1 MITPSKKPRVAF
13 QGERG
18 AFSEEAALTLLG
30 DEIELV
36 PRRTFADLYESLE
49 NGVADYLLAP
59 VENSIAGAVQASV
72 ELLNSKSFSILDEI
86 QIKIEQHLIG
96 CSGASF
102 EAIETVQSHP
112 TALAQCSHFF
122 ETHPNL
128 NRLVADDTA
137 GSVAEVMRRS
147 DPKRAAIAGQRAAEL
162 YGAIIIR
169 KSIQD
174 IAENYTRFVLLSA
187 PTEQKL
193 EPSTLQVKE
202 YAL

>member
-1 MITPSKKPRVAF
+1 MITFSKKPRVAF

-18 AFSEEAALTLLG
+18 AFSEEAALKLLG
-30 DEIELV
+30 EEIELV
-36 PRRTFADLYESLE
+36 PRRTFADLYESLDS
-49 NGVADYLLAP
+49 GVADYLLAP
-59 VENSIAGAVQASV
+59 VENSIAGVVKPSL
-72 ELLNSKSFSILDEI
+72 ELLDSKRLNILDEV

-96 CSGASF
+96 CPGASF

-112 TALAQCSHFF
+112 TALAQCSRFF

-128 NRLVADDTA
+128 QRLVADDTA
-137 GSVAEVMRRS
+137 GSVAEVMRCA

-187 PTEQKL
+187 PTEQRL

-202 YAL
+202 YAS

>member
-1 MITPSKKPRVAF
+1 MSTKRKIAF

-18 AFSEEAALTLLG
+18 AFSEEAALKLLG
-30 DEIELV
+30 PEIELV
-36 PRRTFADLYESLE
+36 PRRTFADLYDSLD
-49 NGVADYLLAP
+49 NGVADYVLAP
-59 VENSIAGAVQASV
+59 VENSIAGLVKPSV
-72 ELLNSKSFSILDEI
+72 ELLNSKSFSVQNEI

-96 CSGASF
+96 CPGASF

-112 TALAQCSHFF
+112 TALAQCSRFF
-122 ETHPNL
+122 ETHPTIQ
-128 NRLVADDTA
+128 RIIADDTA
-137 GSVAEVMRRS
+137 GSVAEVMRRG

-187 PTEQKL
+187 STEQRL
-193 EPSTLQVKE
+193 EPPTLEVKE
-202 YAL
+202 HAS